1 MSEPEQI
8 PVLVLVSGGGTNLQA
23 LLNTEAAGRLEPAY
37 IRAVLSDQK
46 EAYALERAAAAGK
59 TSLVESMDRTLP
71 PDERRNDLSDRIL
84 KQARTCGARLV
95 VCAGF
100 LSILQ
105 GQLIDAFSG
114 RIINIHPALLPKFGG
129 KGMYGRRVHEAVLA
143 AGETESGCTVHLV
156 DAGTDTGSILL
167 QKKVPVLSGDS
178 PETLAARILEQEHKA
193 IVEATIMMAKS
204 IQGSTI

>member
-1 MSEPEQI
+1 MSEPEKI
-8 PVLVLVSGGGTNLQA
+8 PILVLVSGGGTNLQA
-23 LLNTEAAGRLEPAY
+23 LLDAEAAGRLEPAY
-37 IRAVLSDQK
+37 IKAVLSDKQG
-46 EAYALERAAAAGK
+46 AYALERAAAAGK

-84 KQARTCGARLV
+84 KQARACGARLV

-114 RIINIHPALLPKFGG
+114 RMINIHPSLLPKFGG
-129 KGMYGRRVHEAVLA
+129 KGMYGQKVHEAVLA

-167 QKKVPVLSGDS
+167 QKKVPVLSGDRA
-178 PETLAARILEQEHKA
+178 ETLAARILEQEHKA